1 MSTTNSN
8 NLPQQIKLKVVPPT
22 PQIKPPASQ
31 VESTTTT
38 PTATNLEKP
47 SSSKKV
53 SSFNYGRLLIIGGLI
68 VAGAWISQL
77 PIPNSV
83 RTEAKLEPLPDSHRF
98 VYMQFPGSVNKFWVN
113 PGDTVKVGQPVAS
126 IIMLDLDAEIIQKQA
141 RLQEQ
146 ESALAAATA
155 KVPIMEAKLAEAI
168 KLETSAERQVTETR
182 GEIKGL
188 SLGNP
193 PPEIQKLQAEI
204 AALNSKIPG
213 IESEIVG
220 LEKNLQGV
228 EALILNYEKPELK
241 LLMRRL
247 ELQDKLKE
255 LEGKKATLQADISR
269 NHQLIAEVKHQ
280 ISAKHEEIKTWSK
293 SLQQKLDIRQ
303 DELMS
308 KKAVTQT
315 AKQELAA
322 VEAEVKERQPMIG
335 TLRKELGQ
343 LRERRQD
350 NQVLTAPIS
359 GVVVSQNL
367 HEKVGKKLAENQ
379 EVLEVAN
386 LSKLVALIE
395 VSQADSDLVKEITET
410 QEAKVILQPLEPG
423 LSGLVTKIEKIEPVL
438 HSDVSGQKQ
447 LLRVRAVVDNQQQ
460 LFQPNA
466 KVYAQIEVKS
476 IPLYQRVQREL
487 MKLFQVRKYV

>member
-1 MSTTNSN
+1 MSPTNSHN
-8 NLPQQIKLKVVPPT
+8 QPQQIKLKVVPPT
-22 PQIKPPASQ
+22 TEIKPPISQ
-31 VESTTTT
+31 KEETTNT
-38 PTATNLEKP
+38 PATTNLEKTSP
-47 SSSKKV
+47 NQKARN
-53 SSFNYGRLLIIGGLI
+53 FNYGRLLIIGGLI
-68 VAGAWISQL
+68 VAGTWVSQI

-98 VYMQFPGSVNKFWVN
+98 IYMQFPGSVDKFWVN
-113 PGDTVKVGQPVAS
+113 PGDRVKVGQPVAS

-146 ESALAAATA
+146 ESALAAANA
-155 KVPIMEAKLAEAI
+155 KIPVMEAKLAEAMN
-168 KLETSAERQVTETR
+168 LESSASRLVSETR
-182 GEIKGL
+182 EEIQNL

-213 IESEIVG
+213 IQSEIVG

-228 EALILNYEKPELK
+228 EALIQNYEKPELK
-241 LLMRRL
+241 VLMRRL
-247 ELQDKLKE
+247 ELQDKIKE
-255 LEGKKATLQADISR
+255 LEGRKATFQADISR
-269 NHQLIAEVKHQ
+269 NHQLITEVKHQ
-280 ISAKHEEIKTWSK
+280 VSAKHEEIKSWQK

-303 DELMS
+303 DELIS
-308 KKAVTQT
+308 KTAISQT
-315 AKQELAA
+315 AKQEFVA
-322 VEAEVKERQPMIG
+322 VKDEVKERQPMIE
-335 TLRKELGQ
+335 TLRKELQQ
-343 LRERRQD
+343 LRERQQN

-359 GVVVSQNL
+359 GVIVSQNL

-423 LSGLVTKIEKIEPVL
+423 LPGLVTKIEKIEPVL
-438 HSDVSGQKQ
+438 QSDVSGQKQ
-447 LLRVRAVVDNQQQ
+447 LLRVRAIVDNQQQ